1 MPRTATECQPST
13 TRIFADHFWTRSDQ
27 WQGHFSAQPR
37 QREVGLIRFDG
48 QVGGDRWGAVD
59 SVTTPSPCRRQPNG
73 AYPIGTY
80 LYQDAR
86 APDPEV
92 KWIWTHER
100 LMPIRVPPDDV
111 GRRSVITTDFNDG
124 TDDLTTPSPPPL
136 PYKLIT
142 NVRPH
147 GSRSP
152 RSGPSRSS
160 CGCLPLD
167 DQSPKYLC
175 PICGEGIPQ
184 SRLDLGNRGA
194 GPMHRTK
201 CPGCDWL
208 SACQTVT
215 PRPTPRNS
223 LESQVETGC

>member
-160 CGCLPLD
+160 WGVSRWTTRV
-167 DQSPKYLC
+167 QSTSVPSAGKGYRRAGLT
-175 PICGEGIPQ
+175 
-184 SRLDLGNRGA
+184 LATGA
-194 GPMHRTK
+194 AAVR
-201 CPGCDWL
+201 
-208 SACQTVT
+208 
-215 PRPTPRNS
+215 S
-223 LESQVETGC
+223 L